1 MHIIAFVIV
10 SWSKHSQ
17 SRCIT
22 TFFVILFFYF
32 LTNLLFEQDSNDGQI
47 HACSFES
54 CVNVKG
60 LEGNIVWLSSPLQQL
75 VRKAGQF
82 CLLFKR
88 ASCMPVSLCRTWTTG
103 QQLGKIDLQVGVTM
117 RINWLAQR
125 KTESDYAPRN
135 RIPLHPRNSA
145 STKRDK
151 ITWLGTTRTTQGR
164 FNSESCQWNNCST
177 EPAGQG

>member
-1 MHIIAFVIV
+1 MLVCNEGHVIITRSVLGGACPSQRRWVVDAPIAQCFITLTNSRVFIENAMHIIAFVIV

-54 CVNVKG
+54 CDNVKA
-60 LEGNIVWLSSPLQQL
+60 LEGNIVCLSSPLRQL
-75 VRKAGQF
+75 VRKAEQF
-82 CLLFKR
+82 CLLFQR

-103 QQLGKIDLQVGVTM
+103 QELGKIDLQVGVTM
-117 RINWLAQR
+117 RIN
-125 KTESDYAPRN
+125 
-135 RIPLHPRNSA
+135 
-145 STKRDK
+145 
-151 ITWLGTTRTTQGR
+151 
-164 FNSESCQWNNCST
+164 
-177 EPAGQG
+177 

>member
-1 MHIIAFVIV
+1 MLVCNEGHVIITRSVLGAAGPSQGRWVVEAPIAQCFITLTNSRVFIENAMHIIAFVIV

-60 LEGNIVWLSSPLQQL
+60 LEGNIV
-75 VRKAGQF
+75 
-82 CLLFKR
+82 
-88 ASCMPVSLCRTWTTG
+88 
-103 QQLGKIDLQVGVTM
+103 
-117 RINWLAQR
+117 
-125 KTESDYAPRN
+125 
-135 RIPLHPRNSA
+135 
-145 STKRDK
+145 
-151 ITWLGTTRTTQGR
+151 
-164 FNSESCQWNNCST
+164 
-177 EPAGQG
+177 